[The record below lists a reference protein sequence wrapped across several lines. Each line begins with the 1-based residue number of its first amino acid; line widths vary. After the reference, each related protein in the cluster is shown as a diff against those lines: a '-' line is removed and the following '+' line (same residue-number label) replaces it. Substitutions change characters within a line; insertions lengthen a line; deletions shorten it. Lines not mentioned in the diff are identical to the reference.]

1 MSYLQNQSLL
11 SSRTIKK
18 TLLAAMI
25 ASAATAGAAQAA
37 DDGTLTW
44 NGVTLYGTVDIGV
57 AYQTH
62 GTPLSDD
69 FYTGLGY
76 LISKNS
82 NKSITSVAPNAMS
95 QSKVGLKGTE
105 AIADGL
111 SVVFKLETGFNPQS
125 GKISDALQSLVNNNG
140 RALNAQT
147 TNADGGRAGQLFNGA
162 AYAGLS
168 SKDWGTVTLGRQTGL
183 LTDAIGKY
191 DPQGGSYAFSV
202 IGYSGATA
210 GGGDTENTRL
220 DRSIKYIYSNGP
232 FRASGLYQFGDTGD
246 SGGTGGNAMQFDIG
260 GDYAGFSADALYSK
274 KKDAIGASPLS
285 AAQFATLPHDSL
297 AATIS
302 DNTAYTLAANYTTGP
317 FKFSGGY
324 EHITYKNPSNP
335 LVAGFNG
342 LGGYEISVVNNAG
355 FNVHKVLQVSWV
367 GAKYKISD
375 ALDLTGAW
383 YHLSQNS
390 YKSSATNPFVSS
402 HCSDASFGQCS
413 GSEDAFSLVADYKF
427 TKRFDVYAGAMFS
440 KVQDGFASGFL
451 HTSTIDPTIGGR
463 FNF

>member
-1 MSYLQNQSLL
+1 MSYCQKQPLL
-11 SSRTIKK
+11 SSRTIKQ

-37 DDGTLTW
+37 DDGSLTW

-82 NKSITSVAPNAMS
+82 NKSITSIAPNAMS

-105 AIADGL
+105 QIADGL
-111 SVVFKLETGFNPQS
+111 SVVFKVETGFNPQS

-140 RALNAQT
+140 RALASQT
-147 TNADGGRAGQLFNGA
+147 TNADGGRAGQIFNGA
-162 AYAGLS
+162 AYAGLT
-168 SKDWGTVTLGRQTGL
+168 SKDFGTVTLGRQTGL

-220 DRSIKYIYSNGP
+220 DRSIKYLYSTGP
-232 FRASGLYQFGDTGD
+232 VRVSGLYQFGN
-246 SGGTGGNAMQFDIG
+246 TGGSGSSATQFDIG
-260 GDYAGFSADALYSK
+260 GDYAGFSLDGLYSK
-274 KKDAIGASPLS
+274 KKGAIGASPLS
-285 AAQFATLPHDSL
+285 AAQFAILPHDSL
-297 AATIS
+297 AATVS
-302 DNTAYTLAANYTTGP
+302 DNTTFTLAANYTTGP
-317 FKFSGGY
+317 FKISGGY
-324 EHITYKNPSNP
+324 EHITYKNPSDP

-342 LGGYEISVVNNAG
+342 LGGYEFSVVNNNAYAI
-355 FNVHKVLQVSWV
+355 HKVLEVSWI

-375 ALDLTGAW
+375 ALDLTGAY
-383 YHLSQNS
+383 YHYDQNS
-390 YKSSATNPFVSS
+390 YKGNG
-402 HCSDASFGQCS
+402 CSDASAGSCS
-413 GSEDAFSLVADYKF
+413 GSLNAFSLVADYKF
-427 TKRFDVYAGAMFS
+427 SKRFDVYAGAMFS
-440 KVQDGFASGFL
+440 KVSDGLASGYL
-451 HTSTIDPTIGGR
+451 HTSTVDPTIGGR